1 MKKFLTILILIL
13 ALQTP
18 SQATDIR
25 DFQIE
30 GISIGDNLIN
40 YMTKKEIINH
50 DEGHYSKDSKFFEVN
65 YTGTKN
71 KYDYLLFHE
80 KRFSRNYVCI

>member
-1 MKKFLTILILIL
+1 
-13 ALQTP
+13 
-18 SQATDIR
+18 
-25 DFQIE
+25 
-30 GISIGDNLIN
+30 
-40 YMTKKEIINH
+40 MTKKEIINH